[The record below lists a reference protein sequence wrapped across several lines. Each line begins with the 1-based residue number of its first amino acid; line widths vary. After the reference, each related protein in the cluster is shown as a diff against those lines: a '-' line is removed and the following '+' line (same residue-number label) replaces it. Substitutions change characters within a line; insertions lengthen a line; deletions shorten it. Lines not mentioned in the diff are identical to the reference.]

1 MPTPLRLLLVED
13 SDRDATLL
21 VRLLRQGGYDVEVER
36 VESAGTLAAALDSAA
51 WDLVIGDF
59 SLPGFDTPAALRLV
73 RERGL
78 DVPFIIVSG
87 TIGRDVAVQM
97 MQEGAQDFLTKDD
110 LARLLPA
117 IARELREAAERRARR
132 AAEDRL
138 GSSEESFRFLFAT
151 NPQPM
156 WIYDPETLALL
167 EVNDAAV
174 ALYGYPREK
183 FLAMRVTDILAPEA
197 VPQLLEYL
205 QQPGPGQHQAGR
217 WQHRLKNGRFIALE
231 SAVHALQFA
240 GRPAGLISITDIT
253 AQRREQEARQAMES
267 LTARERDVLEL
278 LVQGVTSNREL
289 GARLVVSENTVK
301 YHLRNILMKLHLQNR
316 AQVVAYALR
325 HDLVD
330 RPTTS

>member
-13 SDRDATLL
+13 SDADATLL
-21 VRLLRQGGYDVEVER
+21 VRLLVQGGYDVEYQR
-36 VESAGTLAAALDSAA
+36 VETGGTLSAALDTAA

-87 TIGRDVAVQM
+87 TISQEVAVRM
-97 MQEGAQDFLTKDD
+97 MQEGAQDFLAKDD

-132 AAEDRL
+132 VAEEALRGSEDDFRL
-138 GSSEESFRFLFAT
+138 LFAT

-156 WIYDPETLALL
+156 WIYDPETLAFL
-167 EVNDAAV
+167 EVNDAAL
-174 ALYGYPREK
+174 ALYGYTRDE
-183 FLAMRVTDILAPEA
+183 FLKLRLTDVQAPDA

-205 QQPGPGQHQAGR
+205 RHSGPGLRQAGR
-217 WQHRLKNGRFIALE
+217 WQHRLKNGRYIALE
-231 SAVHALQFA
+231 TAVHALQFA
-240 GRPAGLISITDIT
+240 GHTARLVAITDV
-253 AQRREQEARQAMES
+253 AAHWHEQEARRALGS
-267 LTARERDVLEL
+267 LTGREREVIEL

-289 GARLVVSENTVK
+289 AAHLTVSENTVK
-301 YHLRNILMKLHLQNR
+301 YHLRNILMKLQLQNR
-316 AQVVAYALR
+316 AQVTAYALR
-325 HDLVD
+325 HGLVE
-330 RPTTS
+330 